1 MHHLFRIR
9 HQCCRL
15 SAALLTT
22 FTLAVILPVIT
33 YAGATSTT
41 IGSAERTIKNITDL
55 LTGPIATA
63 GFLLF
68 IVVAGIAWW
77 ITRAQQAGKM
87 LGRGMVG
94 AVIIFGAAQIT
105 KVIGVTG
112 AVL

>member
-1 MHHLFRIR
+1 MHARHLKR
-9 HQCCRL
+9 HSVRL
-15 SAALLTT
+15 GAAALTT
-22 FTLAVILPVIT
+22 FTLALLLPVLT

-68 IVVAGIAWW
+68 IVVCGIAWW

-87 LGRGMVG
+87 LGRGLVG

-105 KVIGVTG
+105 KVVGVTS